1 MGGVMRT
8 CIRVAVAIAA
18 LVTLVSHRPAL
29 ADDYPSRPV
38 TLIAPWPA
46 GGAVDTLCRIF
57 AAKLTDRLG
66 KTVVVENRPGA
77 GSVLGVAA
85 TARAA
90 PDGYTMVMAGSA
102 SLATTVTIY
111 KKLPYDPMKE
121 FAPLALITRIP
132 FVLVVNPSLPV
143 KSVREL
149 IALAKKDP
157 GRLSYASGG
166 PGSPHHLFMEL
177 LKSMTG
183 MEMLHVPY
191 KGTAPAINDVIG
203 GQVPLMLGDVVA
215 SLPLVNAGKVRALG
229 VTSSVRLPSAP
240 DIPTI
245 AEAGVPGYEGVGW
258 VMIVAPAHT
267 PKPIVDRLYTE
278 LKAIATMPDIQKQ
291 MIALGTIPIESPPPD
306 AQQGFINSEIDRW
319 RKVVTLAGMA
329 GTQ

>member
-1 MGGVMRT
+1 MGAF
-8 CIRVAVAIAA
+8 IRSVAVMAVLIA
-18 LVTLVSHRPAL
+18 LVQHRSVQ

-66 KTVVVENRPGA
+66 KSVVVENRPGA

-85 TARAA
+85 TARAE
-90 PDGYTMVMAGSA
+90 PDGYTLVMGGSA

-111 KKLPYDPMKE
+111 KKLPYDPTKD
-121 FAPLALITRIP
+121 FTPLALITRIP

-143 KSVREL
+143 NSVADL
-149 IALAKKDP
+149 INLAKKDP

-177 LKSMTG
+177 FKSMTG
-183 MEMLHVPY
+183 IQMLHVPY
-191 KGTAPAINDVIG
+191 KGTAPALNDVIG
-203 GQVPLMLGDVVA
+203 GQVPLMFGDVVA
-215 SLPLVNAGKVRALG
+215 SLPLVSAGKVRALA
-229 VTSSVRLPSAP
+229 VSSITRIPSAP
-240 DIPTI
+240 DLPTI
-245 AEAGVPGYEGVGW
+245 AETGVPGFEGVGW

-267 PKPIVDRLYTE
+267 PKAIVDRLHAE
-278 LKAIATMPDIQKQ
+278 LKAIAGLPEIHKQ
-291 MIALGTIPIESPPPD
+291 MIALGTIPVDSPSLD
-306 AQQGFINSEIDRW
+306 AQQRFINSEILRW
-319 RKVVTLAGMA
+319 SKVVKLAGIA

>member
-1 MGGVMRT
+1 MRVLV
-8 CIRVAVAIAA
+8 RGVAVMAA
-18 LVTLVSHRPAL
+18 LIALVQYRPAQ
-29 ADDYPSRPV
+29 AEDYPTRPI

-66 KTVVVENRPGA
+66 KSVVVENRPGA

-90 PDGYTMVMAGSA
+90 PDGYTMVMGGSA

-111 KKLPYDPMKE
+111 KKLPYDPTKD

-132 FVLVVNPSLPV
+132 FVLAVNPSLPAN
-143 KSVREL
+143 SVSDL
-149 IALAKKDP
+149 IKLAKKDP

-177 LKSMTG
+177 FKSMTG
-183 MEMLHVPY
+183 IQMLHVPY
-191 KGTAPAINDVIG
+191 KGTAPAIADVVAGHI
-203 GQVPLMLGDVVA
+203 PLMLGDVVA
-215 SLPLVNAGKVRALG
+215 SLPLVKDGKVRALG
-229 VTSSVRLPSAP
+229 VTSLTRLPSAP

-245 AEAGVPGYEGVGW
+245 AESGVPGYEGVGW

-267 PKPIVDRLYTE
+267 PKAVVDRLHAE
-278 LKAIATMPDIQKQ
+278 LKAIAALPEIHKQ
-291 MIALGTIPIESPPPD
+291 MIALGTIPVDSPPPD
-306 AQQGFINSEIDRW
+306 AQQRFIDSEILRW
-319 RKVVTLAGMA
+319 SKVVKLAGMA

>member
-1 MGGVMRT
+1 MRVLV
-8 CIRVAVAIAA
+8 RGVAVMAA
-18 LVTLVSHRPAL
+18 LIALVQHRPAQ
-29 ADDYPSRPV
+29 AEDYPSRPV

-66 KTVVVENRPGA
+66 KSVVVENRPGA

-85 TARAA
+85 AARAA

-111 KKLPYDPMKE
+111 KKLPYDPTKD

-143 KSVREL
+143 NSVSDL
-149 IALAKKDP
+149 IKLAKKDP

-166 PGSPHHLFMEL
+166 PGSPHHLFTEL
-177 LKSMTG
+177 FKSMTG
-183 MEMLHVPY
+183 IQMLHVPY
-191 KGTAPAINDVIG
+191 KGTAPAIGDVIAG
-203 GQVPLMLGDVVA
+203 HIPLMLGDVVA
-215 SLPLVNAGKVRALG
+215 SLPLVKDGKVRALG
-229 VTSSVRLPSAP
+229 VTSLTRLPSAP

-245 AEAGVPGYEGVGW
+245 AESGVPGYEGVGW

-267 PKPIVDRLYTE
+267 PKAIVDRLHAE
-278 LKAIATMPDIQKQ
+278 LKAIAALPEVHKQ
-291 MIALGTIPIESPPPD
+291 MIALGTIPVDSPPPD
-306 AQQGFINSEIDRW
+306 AQQRFIDSEILRW
-319 RKVVTLAGMA
+319 SKVVKLAGMA

>member
-1 MGGVMRT
+1 MRSFRH
-8 CIRVAVAIAA
+8 CVLAA
-18 LVTLVSHRPAL
+18 LAL
-29 ADDYPSRPV
+29 FVLLPSAWADDYPSRPV

-66 KTVVVENRPGA
+66 KSVIVENRPGA

-111 KKLPYDPMKE
+111 KKLPYDPMTE
-121 FAPLALITRIP
+121 FTPLALITRIP

-143 KSVREL
+143 KTVPEL

-177 LKSMTG
+177 FKHMTG
-183 MEMLHVPY
+183 TQMLHVPY

-203 GQVPLMLGDVVA
+203 GQVPVMFGDVVA
-215 SLPLVNAGKVRALG
+215 SLPLAASGKVRALA
-229 VTSSVRLPSAP
+229 VSSTVRLPSAP
-240 DIPTI
+240 DIPTV
-245 AEAGVPGYEGVGW
+245 AESGVPGFEGVGW

-267 PKPIVDRLYTE
+267 PKPVVDRLYKE
-278 LKAIATMPDIQKQ
+278 LSAIAAMPDIQKQ
-291 MIALGTIPIESPPPD
+291 MIALGTIPVESPSPD
-306 AQQGFINSEIDRW
+306 AQLGFVRSEIDRW
-319 RKVVTLAGMA
+319 REVVNLAGIA

>member
-1 MGGVMRT
+1 MPGPKSGGSPAL
-8 CIRVAVAIAA
+8 IA
-18 LVTLVSHRPAL
+18 LVQYRPAQ
-29 ADDYPSRPV
+29 AEDYPTRPI

-66 KTVVVENRPGA
+66 KSVVVENRPGA

-90 PDGYTMVMAGSA
+90 PDGYTMVMGGSA

-111 KKLPYDPMKE
+111 KKLPYDPTKD

-132 FVLVVNPSLPV
+132 FVLAVNPSLPAN
-143 KSVREL
+143 SVSDL
-149 IALAKKDP
+149 IKLAKKDP

-177 LKSMTG
+177 FKSMTG
-183 MEMLHVPY
+183 IQMLHVPY
-191 KGTAPAINDVIG
+191 KGTAPAIADVVAGHI
-203 GQVPLMLGDVVA
+203 PLMLGDVVA
-215 SLPLVNAGKVRALG
+215 SLPLVKDGKVRALG
-229 VTSSVRLPSAP
+229 VTSLTRLPSAP

-245 AEAGVPGYEGVGW
+245 AESGVPGYEGVGW

-267 PKPIVDRLYTE
+267 PKAVVDRLHAE
-278 LKAIATMPDIQKQ
+278 LKAIAALPEIHKQ
-291 MIALGTIPIESPPPD
+291 MIALGTIPVDSPPPD
-306 AQQGFINSEIDRW
+306 AQQRFIDSEILRW
-319 RKVVTLAGMA
+319 SKVVKLAGMA